1 MIIQTDRSEASS
13 DGRITRVNVLDLL
26 IVLFVVFL
34 VWRGS
39 RTGFLAGAL
48 SLVGVVLGAAIGSRI
63 VPALLED
70 AGDLVFGSVITLASI
85 VAFAVLG
92 DILARAAS
100 GLLHEKIEGATSE
113 ALDRAGGAL
122 LGAALSLTV
131 VWVAATFALG
141 TPLLSSLHPTMQE
154 STVLG
159 LLNRAMPSTLLTQ
172 AVSRLDPIPSFRGP
186 KADVADPNQEI
197 VEDPEVLAATSRV
210 VRVSGV
216 ACGYGIEGSG
226 WVAAPNLV
234 VTNAHVVAGEIS
246 TQIQP
251 EGNGLP
257 LPARVMAFDEKND
270 IAVLRV
276 NDLRLEPLRLAE
288 PRDSEPV
295 ALLGFPENGPFDIR
309 AGRVG
314 ETTRV
319 ISNDA
324 YNRGPVERTVTSFKG
339 FVRPGNSGGPA
350 VNEDGEVVA
359 TVFASRADSDDAG
372 YGIPASLIE
381 QLVDLAQERRN
392 PVSTKECAT

>member
-1 MIIQTDRSEASS
+1 
-13 DGRITRVNVLDLL
+13 VNVLDLF

-48 SLVGVVLGAAIGSRI
+48 SLVGVVLGAALGSRV
-63 VPALLED
+63 VPALLEGD
-70 AGDLVFGSVITLASI
+70 GDLIFGSVITLASI

-100 GLLHEKIEGATSE
+100 GFLQEKIEGATSE

-122 LGAALSLTV
+122 LGVALSLTL

-159 LLNRAMPSTLLTQ
+159 ALNQAMPSTLLTQ

-197 VEDPEVLAATSRV
+197 AGDAEVLAATSRV
-210 VRVSGV
+210 VRVTGV

-226 WVAAPNLV
+226 WVAAPDLV
-234 VTNAHVVAGEIS
+234 VTNAHVVAGETS

-276 NDLRLEPLRLAE
+276 DNLRLAPLRLTE
-288 PRDSEPV
+288 PRASEPV

-372 YGIPASLIE
+372 YGIPSSLVR

>member
-1 MIIQTDRSEASS
+1 M
-13 DGRITRVNVLDLL
+13 NVLDLF

-48 SLVGVVLGAAIGSRI
+48 SLVGVVLGAALGSRV
-63 VPALLED
+63 VPALLEGD
-70 AGDLVFGSVITLASI
+70 GDLIFGSVITLASI

-100 GLLHEKIEGATSE
+100 GFLQEKIEGATSE

-122 LGAALSLTV
+122 LGVALSLTL

-159 LLNRAMPSTLLTQ
+159 ALNRAMPSTLLTQ

-197 VEDPEVLAATSRV
+197 AGDPEVLAATSRV
-210 VRVSGV
+210 VRVTGV

-226 WVAAPNLV
+226 WVAAPDLV
-234 VTNAHVVAGEIS
+234 VTNAHVVAGETS

-276 NDLRLEPLRLAE
+276 DNLRLAPLRLAE
-288 PRDSEPV
+288 PRASEPV

-372 YGIPASLIE
+372 YGIPSSLVR

>member
-1 MIIQTDRSEASS
+1 
-13 DGRITRVNVLDLL
+13 VNVLDLF

-48 SLVGVVLGAAIGSRI
+48 SLVGVVLGAALGSRV
-63 VPALLED
+63 VPVLLEGD
-70 AGDLVFGSVITLASI
+70 GDLIFGSVITLASI

-100 GLLHEKIEGATSE
+100 GFLQEKIEGATSE
-113 ALDRAGGAL
+113 TLDRAGGAL
-122 LGAALSLTV
+122 LGVALSLTL

-159 LLNRAMPSTLLTQ
+159 ALNRAMPSTLLTQ

-197 VEDPEVLAATSRV
+197 AGDPEVLAATSRV
-210 VRVSGV
+210 VRVTGV

-226 WVAAPNLV
+226 WVAAPDLV
-234 VTNAHVVAGEIS
+234 VTNAHVVAGETS

-251 EGNGLP
+251 KGNGLP

-276 NDLRLEPLRLAE
+276 DNLRLAPLRLAE
-288 PRDSEPV
+288 PRASEPV

-372 YGIPASLIE
+372 YGIPSSLVR

>member
-1 MIIQTDRSEASS
+1 
-13 DGRITRVNVLDLL
+13 VNVLDLF

-48 SLVGVVLGAAIGSRI
+48 SLVGVVLGAALGSRV
-63 VPALLED
+63 VPVLLEGD
-70 AGDLVFGSVITLASI
+70 GDLIFGSVITLASI

-100 GLLHEKIEGATSE
+100 GFLQEKIEGATSE
-113 ALDRAGGAL
+113 TLDRAGGAL
-122 LGAALSLTV
+122 LGVALSLTL

-159 LLNRAMPSTLLTQ
+159 ALNRAMPSTLLTQ

-197 VEDPEVLAATSRV
+197 AGDPEVLAATSRV
-210 VRVSGV
+210 VRVTGV

-226 WVAAPNLV
+226 WVAAPDLV
-234 VTNAHVVAGEIS
+234 VTNAHVVAGETS

-276 NDLRLEPLRLAE
+276 DNLRLAPLRLAE
-288 PRDSEPV
+288 PRASEPV

-339 FVRPGNSGGPA
+339 SVRPGNSGGPA

-372 YGIPASLIE
+372 YGIPSSLVR

>member
-1 MIIQTDRSEASS
+1 M
-13 DGRITRVNVLDLL
+13 NVLDLF

-48 SLVGVVLGAAIGSRI
+48 SLVGVVLGAALGSRV
-63 VPALLED
+63 VPALLEGD
-70 AGDLVFGSVITLASI
+70 GDLVFGSVITLASI

-100 GLLHEKIEGATSE
+100 GFLQEKIEGATSE

-122 LGAALSLTV
+122 LGVALSLTL

-154 STVLG
+154 STMLG
-159 LLNRAMPSTLLTQ
+159 ALNRAMPSTLLTQ

-197 VEDPEVLAATSRV
+197 AGDPEVLAATSRV
-210 VRVSGV
+210 VRVTGV
-216 ACGYGIEGSG
+216 ACGHGIEGSG
-226 WVAAPNLV
+226 WVAAPDLV

-276 NDLRLEPLRLAE
+276 DDLRLSPLRLAE
-288 PRDSEPV
+288 PRASEPV

-314 ETTRV
+314 ETMRV

-372 YGIPASLIE
+372 YGIPSSLVQ
-381 QLVDLAQERRN
+381 QLVDLAQERRT

>member
-1 MIIQTDRSEASS
+1 
-13 DGRITRVNVLDLL
+13 VNVLDLF
-26 IVLFVVFL
+26 IALFVVFL
-34 VWRGS
+34 VWRGA

-48 SLVGVVLGAAIGSRI
+48 SLAGVVLGAALGSRV
-63 VPALLED
+63 VPALLESD
-70 AGDLVFGSVITLASI
+70 GDLVFGSVITLASI

-100 GLLHEKIEGATSE
+100 GFLHEKIEGATSE

-122 LGAALSLTV
+122 LGVALSLTV

-159 LLNRAMPSTLLTQ
+159 VLNRAMPSTLLTQ

-197 VEDPEVLAATSRV
+197 IKDPEVLTATSRV

-226 WVAAPNLV
+226 WVAAPDLI

-246 TQIQP
+246 TQVQP

-288 PRDSEPV
+288 PSNSEPV

-359 TVFASRADSDDAG
+359 TVFASRADSEDAG
-372 YGIPASLIE
+372 YGIPSSLVG

>member
-1 MIIQTDRSEASS
+1 M
-13 DGRITRVNVLDLL
+13 NVLDLF

-48 SLVGVVLGAAIGSRI
+48 SLVGVVLGAALGSRV
-63 VPALLED
+63 VPALLKGD
-70 AGDLVFGSVITLASI
+70 GDLIFGSVITLASI

-100 GLLHEKIEGATSE
+100 GFLQEKIEGATSE

-122 LGAALSLTV
+122 LGVALSLTL

-159 LLNRAMPSTLLTQ
+159 ALNRAMPSTLLTQ

-197 VEDPEVLAATSRV
+197 AGDAEVLAATSRV
-210 VRVSGV
+210 VRVTGV

-226 WVAAPNLV
+226 WVAAPDLV
-234 VTNAHVVAGEIS
+234 VTNAHVVAGETS

-276 NDLRLEPLRLAE
+276 DNLRLAPLRLAE
-288 PRDSEPV
+288 PRASEPV

-372 YGIPASLIE
+372 YGIPSSLVR

>member
-1 MIIQTDRSEASS
+1 
-13 DGRITRVNVLDLL
+13 VNVLDLFIL
-26 IVLFVVFL
+26 LFVVFL
-34 VWRGS
+34 VWRGF

-48 SLVGVVLGAAIGSRI
+48 SLVGVVLGAALGSRI
-63 VPALLED
+63 VPALID
-70 AGDLVFGSVITLASI
+70 GDGDLVFGSVITLASI

-100 GLLHEKIEGATSE
+100 GFLQEKIEGANSE

-122 LGAALSLTV
+122 LGVALSLTL

-159 LLNRAMPSTLLTQ
+159 ALNRAMPSRLLTQ

-186 KADVADPNQEI
+186 EPNVEDPNQEI
-197 VEDPEVLAATSRV
+197 AKDPEVLAATSRV

-216 ACGYGIEGSG
+216 ACGYGVEGSG
-226 WVAAPNLV
+226 WVAAPDLV

-246 TQIQP
+246 TQVQP

-276 NDLRLEPLRLAE
+276 NELRLPPLRLTE
-288 PRDSEPV
+288 PRNSEPV
-295 ALLGFPENGPFDIR
+295 ALLGFPENGPFAIR

-314 ETTRV
+314 DTTRV

-372 YGIPASLIE
+372 YGIPSSLVK

>member
-1 MIIQTDRSEASS
+1 M
-13 DGRITRVNVLDLL
+13 LDLF

-48 SLVGVVLGAAIGSRI
+48 SLVGVVLGAALGSRV
-63 VPALLED
+63 VPALLEGD
-70 AGDLVFGSVITLASI
+70 GDLIFGSVITLASI

-100 GLLHEKIEGATSE
+100 GFLQEKIEGATSE

-122 LGAALSLTV
+122 LGVALSLTL

-159 LLNRAMPSTLLTQ
+159 ALNRAMPSTLLTQ

-197 VEDPEVLAATSRV
+197 AGDAEVLAATSRV
-210 VRVSGV
+210 VRVTGV

-226 WVAAPNLV
+226 WVAAPDLV
-234 VTNAHVVAGEIS
+234 VTNAHVVAGETS

-276 NDLRLEPLRLAE
+276 DNLRLAPLRLTE
-288 PRDSEPV
+288 PRASEPV

-372 YGIPASLIE
+372 YGIPSSLVR

>member
-1 MIIQTDRSEASS
+1 M
-13 DGRITRVNVLDLL
+13 NVLDLFIL
-26 IVLFVVFL
+26 LFVVFL
-34 VWRGS
+34 VWRGF

-48 SLVGVVLGAAIGSRI
+48 SLVGVVLGAALGSRI
-63 VPALLED
+63 IPALLEGD
-70 AGDLVFGSVITLASI
+70 GDLVFGSVITLASI

-100 GLLHEKIEGATSE
+100 SFLQEKIEGANSE

-122 LGAALSLTV
+122 LGVALSLTL

-141 TPLLSSLHPTMQE
+141 TPLLSSLHPTMHE

-159 LLNRAMPSTLLTQ
+159 ALNRAMPSTLLTQ

-197 VEDPEVLAATSRV
+197 ASDPEVLASTSRV
-210 VRVSGV
+210 LRVSGV

-226 WVAAPNLV
+226 WVAAPDLV

-246 TQIQP
+246 TQVQP

-276 NDLRLEPLRLAE
+276 DDLRLSPLRLAE
-288 PRDSEPV
+288 PRNSEPV

-314 ETTRV
+314 DTTRV

-350 VNEDGEVVA
+350 VNEEGEVVA

-372 YGIPASLIE
+372 YGIPTSLVK

>member
-1 MIIQTDRSEASS
+1 
-13 DGRITRVNVLDLL
+13 VNVLDLF

-48 SLVGVVLGAAIGSRI
+48 SLMGVVLGAALGSRV
-63 VPALLED
+63 VPALLEGD
-70 AGDLVFGSVITLASI
+70 GDLIFGSVITLASI

-100 GLLHEKIEGATSE
+100 GFLQEKIEGATSE

-122 LGAALSLTV
+122 LGVALSLTL

-159 LLNRAMPSTLLTQ
+159 ALNQAMPSTLLTQ

-197 VEDPEVLAATSRV
+197 AGDPEVLAATSRV
-210 VRVSGV
+210 VRVTGV

-226 WVAAPNLV
+226 WVAAPDLV
-234 VTNAHVVAGEIS
+234 VTNAHVVAGETS

-276 NDLRLEPLRLAE
+276 DNLRLAPLRLTE
-288 PRDSEPV
+288 PRASEPV

-372 YGIPASLIE
+372 YGIPSSLVR

>member
-1 MIIQTDRSEASS
+1 M
-13 DGRITRVNVLDLL
+13 NVLDLF

-48 SLVGVVLGAAIGSRI
+48 SLMGVVLGAALGSRV
-63 VPALLED
+63 VPALLEGD
-70 AGDLVFGSVITLASI
+70 GDLIFGSVITLASI

-100 GLLHEKIEGATSE
+100 GFLQEKIEGATSE

-122 LGAALSLTV
+122 LGVALSLTL

-159 LLNRAMPSTLLTQ
+159 ALNRAMPSTLLTQ

-197 VEDPEVLAATSRV
+197 AGDAEVLAATSRV
-210 VRVSGV
+210 VRVTGV

-226 WVAAPNLV
+226 WVAAPDLV
-234 VTNAHVVAGEIS
+234 VTNAHVVAGETS

-276 NDLRLEPLRLAE
+276 DNLRLAPLRLTE
-288 PRDSEPV
+288 PRASEPV

-372 YGIPASLIE
+372 YGIPSSLVR

>member
-1 MIIQTDRSEASS
+1 M
-13 DGRITRVNVLDLL
+13 LDLFIL
-26 IVLFVVFL
+26 LFVVFL
-34 VWRGS
+34 VWRGF

-48 SLVGVVLGAAIGSRI
+48 SLVGVVLGAALGSRI
-63 VPALLED
+63 VPALLD
-70 AGDLVFGSVITLASI
+70 SDGDLVFGSVITLASI

-100 GLLHEKIEGATSE
+100 GFLQEKIEGANSE

-122 LGAALSLTV
+122 LGVALSLTL

-159 LLNRAMPSTLLTQ
+159 TLNRAMPSRLLTQ

-186 KADVADPNQEI
+186 EPNVEDPNQEI
-197 VEDPEVLAATSRV
+197 AKDPEVLAATSRV

-216 ACGYGIEGSG
+216 ACGYGVEGSG
-226 WVAAPNLV
+226 WVAAPDLV

-246 TQIQP
+246 TQVQP

-276 NDLRLEPLRLAE
+276 KELRLPPLRLTE
-288 PRDSEPV
+288 PRNSEPV
-295 ALLGFPENGPFDIR
+295 ALLGFPENGPFAIR

-314 ETTRV
+314 DTTRV

-372 YGIPASLIE
+372 YGIPSSLVR

>member
-1 MIIQTDRSEASS
+1 
-13 DGRITRVNVLDLL
+13 VLDLFIL
-26 IVLFVVFL
+26 LFVVFL
-34 VWRGS
+34 VWRGF

-48 SLVGVVLGAAIGSRI
+48 SLVGVVLGAALGSRI
-63 VPALLED
+63 VPALLD
-70 AGDLVFGSVITLASI
+70 GDGDLVFGSVITLASI

-100 GLLHEKIEGATSE
+100 GFLQEKIEGANSE

-122 LGAALSLTV
+122 LGVALSLTL

-159 LLNRAMPSTLLTQ
+159 ALNRAMPSRLLTQ

-186 KADVADPNQEI
+186 EPNVEDPNQEI
-197 VEDPEVLAATSRV
+197 AKDPEVLAATSRV

-216 ACGYGIEGSG
+216 ACGYGVEGSG
-226 WVAAPNLV
+226 WVAAPDLV

-246 TQIQP
+246 TQVQP

-276 NDLRLEPLRLAE
+276 NDLRLPPLRLTE
-288 PRDSEPV
+288 PRNSEPV

-314 ETTRV
+314 DTTRV

-372 YGIPASLIE
+372 YGIPSSLVR

>member
-1 MIIQTDRSEASS
+1 M
-13 DGRITRVNVLDLL
+13 NVLDLF
-26 IVLFVVFL
+26 IALFVVFL
-34 VWRGS
+34 VWRGF

-48 SLVGVVLGAAIGSRI
+48 SLVGVVLGAALGSRI
-63 VPALLED
+63 VPALLD
-70 AGDLVFGSVITLASI
+70 GDRDLVFGSVITLASI

-100 GLLHEKIEGATSE
+100 GFLQEKIEGANSE

-122 LGAALSLTV
+122 LGVALSLTL

-159 LLNRAMPSTLLTQ
+159 ALNRAMPSRLLTQ

-186 KADVADPNQEI
+186 EADVADPNQAI
-197 VEDPEVLAATSRV
+197 AKDPEVLAATSGV

-226 WVAAPNLV
+226 WIVAPNLV

-246 TQIQP
+246 TQVQP
-251 EGNGLP
+251 EGSGLP
-257 LPARVMAFDEKND
+257 FPARVMAFDEKND

-276 NDLRLEPLRLAE
+276 DDLRLPPLRLAE

-314 ETTRV
+314 DTTRV

-372 YGIPASLIE
+372 YGIPSSLVR

-392 PVSTKECAT
+392 PVSTKECAP

>member
-1 MIIQTDRSEASS
+1 
-13 DGRITRVNVLDLL
+13 VNVLDLFIL
-26 IVLFVVFL
+26 LFVCFL
-34 VWRGS
+34 VWRGA
-39 RTGFLAGAL
+39 RTGFLASAL
-48 SLVGVVLGAAIGSRI
+48 SLLGVVLGAALGSRL
-63 VPALLED
+63 VPALLD
-70 AGDLVFGSVITLASI
+70 GDGDLVFGSVITLASI
-85 VAFAVLG
+85 MAFAVLG
-92 DILARAAS
+92 DVLARAAGS
-100 GLLHEKIEGATSE
+100 FLQEKIKGATSE
-113 ALDRAGGAL
+113 ALDRAGGAI
-122 LGAALSLTV
+122 LGAALSLTL
-131 VWVAATFALG
+131 VWVTATFALG
-141 TPLLSSLHPTMQE
+141 TPLLSPLHPTMQQ

-159 LLNRAMPSTLLTQ
+159 ALNQAMPSRLLTQ
-172 AVSRLDPIPSFRGP
+172 AVSRLDPIPRFQGP
-186 KADVADPNQEI
+186 DANVAEPNLDVAN
-197 VEDPEVLAATSRV
+197 DPEILAATSRV

-216 ACGYGIEGSG
+216 ACGYGVEGSG
-226 WVAAPNLV
+226 WVAAPNLI

-246 TQIQP
+246 TLVQP

-276 NDLRLEPLRLAE
+276 NDLRLSPLRLVE
-288 PRDSEPV
+288 PRNSEPV

-314 ETTRV
+314 DTTRV

-372 YGIPASLIE
+372 YGIPSSLVK
-381 QLVDLAQERRN
+381 QLVDVAQERRN
-392 PVSTKECAT
+392 PVSTKECTT

>member
-1 MIIQTDRSEASS
+1 
-13 DGRITRVNVLDLL
+13 VLDLFIL
-26 IVLFVVFL
+26 LFVVFL
-34 VWRGS
+34 VWRGF

-48 SLVGVVLGAAIGSRI
+48 SLVGVVLGAALGSRI
-63 VPALLED
+63 VPALID
-70 AGDLVFGSVITLASI
+70 GDGDLVFGWVITLASI

-100 GLLHEKIEGATSE
+100 GFLQEKIEGANSE

-122 LGAALSLTV
+122 LGVALSLTL

-159 LLNRAMPSTLLTQ
+159 TLNRAMPSRLLTQ

-186 KADVADPNQEI
+186 EPNVEDPNQEI
-197 VEDPEVLAATSRV
+197 AKDPEVLAATSRV

-216 ACGYGIEGSG
+216 ACGYGVEGSG
-226 WVAAPNLV
+226 WVAAPDLV

-246 TQIQP
+246 TQVQP

-276 NDLRLEPLRLAE
+276 KELRLPPLRLTE
-288 PRDSEPV
+288 PRNSEPV
-295 ALLGFPENGPFDIR
+295 ALLGFPENGPFAIR

-314 ETTRV
+314 DTTRV

-372 YGIPASLIE
+372 YGIPSSLVR

>member
-1 MIIQTDRSEASS
+1 M
-13 DGRITRVNVLDLL
+13 NVLDLF
-26 IVLFVVFL
+26 IALFVVFL
-34 VWRGS
+34 VWRGF

-48 SLVGVVLGAAIGSRI
+48 SLVGVVLGAVLGSRI
-63 VPALLED
+63 VPALLD
-70 AGDLVFGSVITLASI
+70 GDGDLVFGSVITLSSI

-100 GLLHEKIEGATSE
+100 SFLQDKIEGANSE

-122 LGAALSLTV
+122 LGVALSLTL

-159 LLNRAMPSTLLTQ
+159 ALNRAMPSRLLTQ

-186 KADVADPNQEI
+186 EADVADPNQAI
-197 VEDPEVLAATSRV
+197 AKHPEVLAATSSV

-226 WVAAPNLV
+226 WVAAPDLV
-234 VTNAHVVAGEIS
+234 VTNAHVVAGESS
-246 TQIQP
+246 TQVQP

-276 NDLRLEPLRLAE
+276 NDLRLSPLRLAE
-288 PRDSEPV
+288 PRNSEPV

-314 ETTRV
+314 DTTRV

-350 VNEDGEVVA
+350 VNEDGEAVA
-359 TVFASRADSDDAG
+359 TVFASRADSDSAG
-372 YGIPASLIE
+372 YGIPSSLVK

>member
-1 MIIQTDRSEASS
+1 M
-13 DGRITRVNVLDLL
+13 NVLDLF

-48 SLVGVVLGAAIGSRI
+48 SLVGVVLGAALGSRV
-63 VPALLED
+63 VPALLQGD
-70 AGDLVFGSVITLASI
+70 GDLVFGSVITLASI

-100 GLLHEKIEGATSE
+100 SLLQEKIEGATSE

-122 LGAALSLTV
+122 LGVALSLTL

-159 LLNRAMPSTLLTQ
+159 ALNRAMPSTLLTQ

-197 VEDPEVLAATSRV
+197 ADDPEVLAATSRV

-226 WVAAPNLV
+226 WVAAPDLV

-246 TQIQP
+246 TQVQP

-276 NDLRLEPLRLAE
+276 DDLRLEPLRLTE
-288 PRDSEPV
+288 PRASEPV

-350 VNEDGEVVA
+350 VNGDGEVVA
-359 TVFASRADSDDAG
+359 TVFASRADSDDGG
-372 YGIPASLIE
+372 YGIPSSLVR
-381 QLVDLAQERRN
+381 QLVDLAQERRT
-392 PVSTKECAT
+392 PVSTKECAA

>member
-1 MIIQTDRSEASS
+1 M
-13 DGRITRVNVLDLL
+13 NVLDLFIL
-26 IVLFVVFL
+26 LFVVFL
-34 VWRGS
+34 VWRGF

-48 SLVGVVLGAAIGSRI
+48 SLVGVVLGAALGSRI
-63 VPALLED
+63 VPALLD
-70 AGDLVFGSVITLASI
+70 GDGDLVFGSVITLASI

-100 GLLHEKIEGATSE
+100 GFLQEKIEGATSE

-122 LGAALSLTV
+122 LGIALSLTL

-141 TPLLSSLHPTMQE
+141 TPLLSSVHPTMRE
-154 STVLG
+154 STVLEA
-159 LLNRAMPSTLLTQ
+159 LNRAMPSRLLTQ

-186 KADVADPNQEI
+186 EADVAAPNEEI
-197 VEDPEVLAATSRV
+197 AKDPEVLAATSRV

-226 WVAAPNLV
+226 WVAAPDLV

-246 TQIQP
+246 TQVQP

-257 LPARVMAFDEKND
+257 LPAQVMAFDEKND

-276 NDLRLEPLRLAE
+276 NDLRLPPLRLAD
-288 PRDSEPV
+288 PRSSEPV

-372 YGIPASLIE
+372 YGIPSSLVK

-392 PVSTKECAT
+392 PVTTKECAT

>member
-1 MIIQTDRSEASS
+1 M
-13 DGRITRVNVLDLL
+13 NVLDLF

-48 SLVGVVLGAAIGSRI
+48 SLVGVVLGAALGSRV
-63 VPALLED
+63 VPVLLEGD
-70 AGDLVFGSVITLASI
+70 GDLIFGSVITLASI

-100 GLLHEKIEGATSE
+100 GFLQEKIEGATSE

-122 LGAALSLTV
+122 LGVALSLTL

-159 LLNRAMPSTLLTQ
+159 ALNRAMPSTLLTQ

-197 VEDPEVLAATSRV
+197 AGDPEVLAATSRV
-210 VRVSGV
+210 VRVTGV
-216 ACGYGIEGSG
+216 ACGYGIEGFG
-226 WVAAPNLV
+226 WVAAPDLV
-234 VTNAHVVAGEIS
+234 VTNAHVVAGETS

-276 NDLRLEPLRLAE
+276 DNLRLAPLRLAE
-288 PRDSEPV
+288 PRASEPV

-359 TVFASRADSDDAG
+359 TVFASRADSSHSG
-372 YGIPASLIE
+372 YGIPSQIV
-381 QLVDLAQERRN
+381 QRRLEVAAGRN
-392 PVSTKECAT
+392 VPVSTGACMN

>member
-1 MIIQTDRSEASS
+1 
-13 DGRITRVNVLDLL
+13 VNVLDLF
-26 IVLFVVFL
+26 IALFVVFL

-48 SLVGVVLGAAIGSRI
+48 SLVGVVLGAALGSRI
-63 VPALLED
+63 VPALLEGD
-70 AGDLVFGSVITLASI
+70 GDLVFGSVITLASI

-100 GLLHEKIEGATSE
+100 GFLQEKIEGATSE
-113 ALDRAGGAL
+113 VLDRAGGAL
-122 LGAALSLTV
+122 LGVALSLTL

-159 LLNRAMPSTLLTQ
+159 ALNRAMPSRLLTQ

-197 VEDPEVLAATSRV
+197 ADDPEVLAATSRV

-216 ACGYGIEGSG
+216 ACGYGVEGSG
-226 WVAAPNLV
+226 WVAAPDLV

-246 TQIQP
+246 TQVQP

-276 NDLRLEPLRLAE
+276 NDLRLSPLRLAE
-288 PRDSEPV
+288 PRDSESV

-372 YGIPASLIE
+372 YGIPSSLVR

-392 PVSTKECAT
+392 PISTKECAT

>member
-1 MIIQTDRSEASS
+1 M
-13 DGRITRVNVLDLL
+13 NVLDLF

-48 SLVGVVLGAAIGSRI
+48 SLVGVVLGAALGSRV
-63 VPALLED
+63 VPVLLEGD
-70 AGDLVFGSVITLASI
+70 GDLIFGSVITLASI

-100 GLLHEKIEGATSE
+100 GFLQEKIEGATSE

-122 LGAALSLTV
+122 LGVALSLTL

-159 LLNRAMPSTLLTQ
+159 ALNRAMPSTLLTQ

-197 VEDPEVLAATSRV
+197 AGDPEVLAATSRV
-210 VRVSGV
+210 VRVTGV

-226 WVAAPNLV
+226 WVAAPDLV
-234 VTNAHVVAGEIS
+234 VTNAHVVAGETS

-276 NDLRLEPLRLAE
+276 DNLRLAPLRLAE
-288 PRDSEPV
+288 PRASEPV

-372 YGIPASLIE
+372 YGIPSSLVR